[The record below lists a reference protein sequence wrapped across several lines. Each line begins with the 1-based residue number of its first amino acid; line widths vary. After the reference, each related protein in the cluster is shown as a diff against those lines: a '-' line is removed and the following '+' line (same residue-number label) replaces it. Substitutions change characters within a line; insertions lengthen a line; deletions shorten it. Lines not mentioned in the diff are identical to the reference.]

1 MNFTNYKYKLVVSVC
16 LMQSEKSRIK
26 EIIEAYNIR
35 LNTIYSSI
43 SSMLD
48 DLEKINFI
56 EAIPN
61 EKEQIN
67 NLINFVNDFNNIEE
81 LETIKN
87 EIDEKIKKIN
97 ETNNKINESAKIND
111 NEYLKIKTATTDN
124 LKEEQKNNIIYS
136 YANTEVSTTTEEQ
149 EQEQEQEQEPQIN
162 INLNNDDSNLKQEI
176 QFNEEK
182 INVIAR
188 KTGVYAANATI
199 IQTVDDE
206 DNKLKIKREAFN
218 LKRREQRILNNL
230 KKKQEAETEADEFNK
245 QFVIKL

>member
-97 ETNNKINESAKIND
+97 ETNNKLNKSAKIND
-111 NEYLKIKTATTDN
+111 NAY
-124 LKEEQKNNIIYS
+124 
-136 YANTEVSTTTEEQ
+136 
-149 EQEQEQEQEPQIN
+149 
-162 INLNNDDSNLKQEI
+162 
-176 QFNEEK
+176 
-182 INVIAR
+182 
-188 KTGVYAANATI
+188 
-199 IQTVDDE
+199 
-206 DNKLKIKREAFN
+206 
-218 LKRREQRILNNL
+218 
-230 KKKQEAETEADEFNK
+230 
-245 QFVIKL
+245 